1 LPTATSSYRNGGSEP
16 GRDRAGKQR
25 TGRGRGEE
33 MRQAEQWASG
43 SRVGFLRPGEREREK
58 KKMAMVLMSCER
70 ERESR
75 GSWSGKKL

>member
-1 LPTATSSYRNGGSEP
+1 
-16 GRDRAGKQR
+16 
-25 TGRGRGEE
+25 

-43 SRVGFLRPGEREREK
+43 SRVGFLRPGERERER